1 MKMLKKNNDQNI
13 EQLMKEVADYDEF
26 MREVTGGADEEL
38 SEDDLTMVTAAGN
51 TGMSYEQFAAKY
63 LGKK

>member
-1 MKMLKKNNDQNI
+1 MKILKKNNDQNI

-26 MREVTGGADEEL
+26 MREVTGGVDEEL

-51 TGMSYEQFAAKY
+51 TSMSYEQFATKY

>member
-26 MREVTGGADEEL
+26 MKEVTGADEEL

>member
-1 MKMLKKNNDQNI
+1 MKILKKNNDQNI

-51 TGMSYEQFAAKY
+51 TGMNYEQFAAKY

>member
-1 MKMLKKNNDQNI
+1 MKFLRKNNSEDM
-13 EQLMKEVADYDEF
+13 EKLVKEVAEYDEF
-26 MREVTGGADEEL
+26 MKEVTGAADEEL
-38 SEDDLTMVTAAGN
+38 FEDDLTMVTAAGN